1 MKKKLAILGASEPH
15 LPLYKKAREMG
26 LETYCVAWSK
36 GAFCKDYAD
45 HFCDISITDYK
56 AIAEL
61 CKSENIDGVVANAL
75 ELAVPTL
82 AFLHENCGLNGNSI
96 QTAIWSTNKTEMRKR
111 VSETQACP
119 QPLYQIVGPDEVPTV
134 DLYPVIV
141 KPSDS
146 IASRGI
152 TVARRSDELEFALNR
167 AREYSKSKVVLIE
180 QLIEGTEVSV
190 ESISYK
196 GKHFLLTI
204 TDKETTGAPYFVE
217 IAHHQPSLLPSEI
230 QNRIARYNTKLL
242 DALQINNSASHA
254 EFKIDE
260 KGEVYLMEVGAR
272 GGGGWISYK
281 LVELSTGYDYI
292 KGMIQVALNE
302 FEDPVIRTGQFSGIY
317 FLSEDTKCVKNFILE
332 NKDAQWMIDFSIDED
347 KPLRKLRSSYDRTG
361 YFIYQSNHKL
371 KI

>member
-15 LPLYKKAREMG
+15 LPLYKKAHEMG

-45 HFCDISITDYK
+45 HFCDISIIDFQSV
-56 AIAEL
+56 ANM
-61 CKSENIDGVVANAL
+61 CKQEGIDGVIANAL

-82 AFLHENCGLNGNSI
+82 AYLHDNCGLNGNSI
-96 QTAIWSTNKTEMRKR
+96 QTALWATNKTEMRKR

-119 QPLYQIVGPDEVPTV
+119 QPFYQIVGPDDNPTV
-134 DLYPVIV
+134 DFYPVIV

-146 IASRGI
+146 SASRGI
-152 TVARRSDELEFALNR
+152 TVARNTEELKFALNR
-167 AREYSKSKVVLIE
+167 AREYSKSKMILVE

-196 GKHFLLTI
+196 GKHYLLTI

-217 IAHHQPSLLPSEI
+217 IAHHQPSLLPRDI

-254 EFKIDE
+254 EFKID
-260 KGEVYLMEVGAR
+260 KTGEVYLMEVGAR

-292 KGMIQVALNE
+292 KGMIQVALKE
-302 FEDPVIRTGQFSGIY
+302 FEEPVIHMGQFSGIY
-317 FLSEDTKCVKNFILE
+317 FLSEDTKMVKDFILE
-332 NKDAQWMIDFSIDED
+332 NKGAPWMIDFSIDEE
-347 KPLRKLRSSYDRTG
+347 KPLSKLKSSFDRSG
-361 YFIYQSNHKL
+361 YFIYQSDHKL
-371 KI
+371 II